1 VSRRACLALALLL
14 IAAAPARAQAPPPP
28 ATESRARSVLL
39 FLAGAAS
46 GLVVHEAGHV
56 IFGLAFDAHPRAKRL
71 DYGFIPFFSID
82 HDPVTRRQEFVI
94 ASAGFWMQHATSE
107 WVLTARPDLESEHAP
122 FLKGLLA
129 FNVGASIVYSA
140 AAFGRFGPPERDTRG
155 MAASLGKDG
164 VPEPV
169 VGLIILA
176 PAVLDGYRYLN
187 PRSRWAK
194 WASRGA
200 KVAGVALTIAAGRE

>member
-1 VSRRACLALALLL
+1 MNRRVCLVGALLL
-14 IAAAPARAQAPPPP
+14 IAAVPARAQVSEAP
-28 ATESRARSVLL
+28 ASDSRTRSVLL

-56 IFGLAFDAHPRAKRL
+56 IFGMAFDAHPRAKRL
-71 DYGFIPFFSID
+71 DYGFIPFFAID

-94 ASAGFWMQHATSE
+94 TSAGFWMQHASSE
-107 WVLTARPDLESEHAP
+107 WVLTTRPNLESERAP
-122 FLKGLLA
+122 FFKGLLA
-129 FNVGASIVYSA
+129 FNIGASVVYSA

-155 MAASLGKDG
+155 MAVYLGDDG

-169 VGLIILA
+169 VGLFVLA
-176 PAVLDGYRYLN
+176 PAVLDGYRYLH
-187 PRSRWAK
+187 PHSRWAK

-200 KVAGVALTIAAGRE
+200 NVAGVALTIVAGK